1 MPRNGKQNNYL
12 LTDVPTSIIDT
23 SVPTIRTKY
32 NDDNNV
38 LIHCTADHN
47 VQLKQE
53 EGIYSLSIPQST
65 TQTTTSLTH
74 YADTRRFLTINMVL
88 N

>member
-1 MPRNGKQNNYL
+1 MPRNGRQNNYL
-12 LTDVPTSIIDT
+12 LTDVPTSIIET
-23 SVPTIRTKY
+23 SAPTQRTKY

-38 LIHCTADHN
+38 QIQYTADHN

>member
-1 MPRNGKQNNYL
+1 MPRNGRQNNYL
-12 LTDVPTSIIDT
+12 LTNVPTSIIDT
-23 SVPTIRTKY
+23 SAPTIRTKY
-32 NDDNNV
+32 NDDSNV

-65 TQTTTSLTH
+65 TQTTTSFTH
-74 YADTRRFLTINMVL
+74 YADTRRFLTINMVF

>member
-1 MPRNGKQNNYL
+1 MPRNGRQNNYL

-23 SVPTIRTKY
+23 SAPTIRTKY
-32 NDDNNV
+32 NDDSNV
-38 LIHCTADHN
+38 VIHCTADHN